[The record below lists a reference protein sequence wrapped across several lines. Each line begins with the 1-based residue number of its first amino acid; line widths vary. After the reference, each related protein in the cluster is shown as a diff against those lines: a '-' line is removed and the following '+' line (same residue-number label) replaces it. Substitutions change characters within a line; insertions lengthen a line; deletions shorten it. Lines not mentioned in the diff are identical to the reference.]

1 MTAAPRLALSHRH
14 RDVLFWAARG
24 KTSADTA
31 AILGISPRTV
41 EVHRIQACRA
51 LGAANV
57 TNAVAIALAANFF
70 TLGDAA

>member
-1 MTAAPRLALSHRH
+1 MTAPRPLLRRH
-14 RDVLFWAARG
+14 REVLLWAARG

-41 EVHRIQACRA
+41 EVHRIEACRA
-51 LGAANV
+51 LGAANIP
-57 TNAVAIALAANFF
+57 NAVALAMAANLI